1 MYPEQQTPLMDQVS
15 MGNISTSSSWMI
27 SSRPCLPD
35 KLVFFLLIK
44 ITNFTAV
51 FTLEDELQRTFQ
63 TALSSTQPNNNGEKI
78 LMNRPYFIIKKPWKQ
93 NDCLVINY
101 FIYLNTWNAWVDKDV
116 VFNFFA
122 HYSCLLFF
130 LFSLYNQMTRSII
143 YTFIYCCIILRQKHF
158 FRFWTFKWKN
168 FMIFGWKPKLL
179 IYNKFVF

>member
-78 LMNRPYFIIKKPWKQ
+78 LMNRPYFIIKKTLKTKW
-93 NDCLVINY
+93 
-101 FIYLNTWNAWVDKDV
+101 
-116 VFNFFA
+116 
-122 HYSCLLFF
+122 LF
-130 LFSLYNQMTRSII
+130 
-143 YTFIYCCIILRQKHF
+143 
-158 FRFWTFKWKN
+158 
-168 FMIFGWKPKLL
+168 GD
-179 IYNKFVF
+179 

>member
-1 MYPEQQTPLMDQVS
+1 

-101 FIYLNTWNAWVDKDV
+101 FISEYLKCESTKMLFLIFW
-116 VFNFFA
+116 
-122 HYSCLLFF
+122 HIIQYSCLLFF